1 MKKGSIALVAIC
13 ALIVGAIAGIMIDR
27 SQVARHDSLYNR
39 KDKLSTTIAMLES
52 KYVDSISMDSL
63 AEMVVPELLS
73 QLDPHSEYIPAKDLK
88 ELDEPLVGKFDGI
101 GVVFNM
107 ATDTAQVLSVVP
119 GGPSAKVGVMPGDR
133 IMMIDDSLVAG
144 RKMDQMKVVGM
155 LRGEKGTSV
164 KLGIQR
170 GESKNLL
177 PITVERGE
185 IPITSLE
192 ASFLDKDK
200 SAYMRVSRFASS
212 TYQEVMESLDK
223 MVKDG
228 AKNLILD
235 LRGNGGGYYD
245 QAVYLANE
253 FLPKGSMIVYMQGA
267 HLKREEQRA
276 SGSGRYQKI
285 PMTILVDELTAS
297 SSEIFAGA
305 MQDNDRATI
314 VGRRTF
320 GKGLVQQQIEYG
332 DGSAARITIARYYT
346 PLGRPLQK
354 PFNRG
359 DKIGYEEEIYERF
372 KHNEFLSV
380 DSVRRDSTQ
389 MFLTAKG
396 KVLYGGGGII
406 PDIFVPID
414 TMGVTKYFTRLYQKN
429 LIFKYA
435 QILSDR
441 YRAKINS
448 VKTFHDMD
456 RLLAEMPNLYMEF
469 ITYATRKGLAP
480 TPKELE
486 ENRNIITTQLKAY
499 LGRNTPM
506 QESGFFYYIQPLDDV
521 ILKAKSAQKSK

>member
-27 SQVARHDSLYNR
+27 SQVALHDSMYKR
-39 KDKLSTTIAMLES
+39 SDKLSSTLAILES
-52 KYVDSISMDSL
+52 KYVDSISIDSL
-63 AEMVVPELLS
+63 AEIVVPQLMS
-73 QLDPHSEYIPAKDLK
+73 QLDPHSEYVPARELK
-88 ELDEPLVGKFDGI
+88 ELDEPLIGKFDGI

-107 ATDTAQVLSVVP
+107 ATDTAQVLSVVT

-133 IMMIDDSLVAG
+133 IIMVDDSLIAG
-144 RKMDQMKVVGM
+144 RKMDQIKVVGM
-155 LRGEKGTSV
+155 LRGEKGSLV

-170 GESKNLL
+170 GESKSLL
-177 PITVERGE
+177 PITVVRGE

-192 ASFLDKDK
+192 ASFLDRDK
-200 SAYMRVSRFASS
+200 VAYLRVSRFASS
-212 TYQEVMESLDK
+212 THNEVMEALDR

-228 AKNLILD
+228 AKSVIFD

-267 HLKREEQRA
+267 HLKREEQHA
-276 SGSGRYQKI
+276 SGTGRYQNI
-285 PMTILVDELTAS
+285 PLTILVDELTAS

-320 GKGLVQQQIEYG
+320 GKGLVQQQIEYA
-332 DGSAARITIARYYT
+332 DGSAIRITIARYYT

-359 DKIGYEEEIYERF
+359 DKESYQEEIYERF
-372 KHNEFLSV
+372 KHNEFLSE

-389 MFLTAKG
+389 MFLTPKG

-406 PDIFVPID
+406 PDLFVPVD
-414 TMGVTKYFTRLYQKN
+414 TTSVTKYFSRLFQKN

-435 QILSDR
+435 QILSDSH
-441 YRAKINS
+441 RAQINA
-448 VKTFHDMD
+448 VKTFEDID
-456 RLLAEMPNLYMEF
+456 RMFAQMPNLYMEF
-469 ITYATRKGLAP
+469 ITYATRQGVSP
-480 TPKELE
+480 TQKELK
-486 ENRNIITTQLKAY
+486 ENRDIITTQLKAY
-499 LGRNTPM
+499 LGRNTPL
-506 QESGFFYYIQPLDDV
+506 QESAFFYYIRPLDDV
-521 ILKAKSAQKSK
+521 VLKAKTAKQ